1 MSFVLASPPCS
12 SCKLSGIPVRLLT
25 VKSIIKKEFRNEIKD
40 KAYYLCMNPGCQVA
54 YYTVNDPNDVLTK
67 DKVKVPIWFKTD
79 ADPRYA
85 CYCNKI
91 TYKEAFQKV
100 VETGLEKSDEI
111 IMALRENK
119 KCACTAMNPSG
130 QCCTPLFTQ
139 AIEDGLKQR

>member
-1 MSFVLASPPCS
+1 M
-12 SCKLSGIPVRLLT
+12 
-25 VKSIIKKEFRNEIKD
+25 
-40 KAYYLCMNPGCQVA
+40 
-54 YYTVNDPNDVLTK
+54 
-67 DKVKVPIWFKTD
+67 KVPIWFKAD

-91 TYKEAFQKV
+91 TYEEAYQKV
-100 VETGLEKSDEI
+100 VETGLKKSDEI
-111 IMALRENK
+111 INALRENK